1 MKVAPKHSIWI
12 FQLLEALAS
21 NDLAITVNNISD
33 NVGAMVVR
41 NKVQAGL
48 YLGCI
53 MTTGGR
59 VDLPVQNCDTS
70 RIVEAL

>member
-1 MKVAPKHSIWI
+1 MKVAPEHSIWF

-33 NVGAMVVR
+33 SVGAMVVR

-53 MTTGGR
+53 MTTGGQ
-59 VDLPVQNCDTS
+59 VDLPVQNCDTG
-70 RIVEAL
+70 RIVEDQ

>member
-1 MKVAPKHSIWI
+1 MKVGPKHSIWI
-12 FQLLEALAS
+12 FQLLEALTS

-33 NVGAMVVR
+33 SVGAMVVR

-59 VDLPVQNCDTS
+59 VDLPVQNCDTG
-70 RIVEAL
+70 RIVEDQ

>member
-12 FQLLEALAS
+12 FQLPEVLAS

-70 RIVEAL
+70 RIVEAQ

>member
-1 MKVAPKHSIWI
+1 MKVVPKHSIWI
-12 FQLLEALAS
+12 FQLLEALTS

-33 NVGAMVVR
+33 SVGAMVVR

-53 MTTGGR
+53 MTTGGQ
-59 VDLPVQNCDTS
+59 VDLPVQNC
-70 RIVEAL
+70 

>member
-1 MKVAPKHSIWI
+1 MKVGPKHSIWI
-12 FQLLEALAS
+12 FQLLEALTS

-33 NVGAMVVR
+33 SVGAMVVR

-59 VDLPVQNCDTS
+59 VDLPVQNCDNG
-70 RIVEAL
+70 RIVEDQ

>member
-33 NVGAMVVR
+33 SVGAMVVR
-41 NKVQAGL
+41 NKVQVGL
-48 YLGCI
+48 YLSCI
-53 MTTGGR
+53 MTTGGQ
-59 VDLPVQNCDTS
+59 VDLPVQNCDAG
-70 RIVEAL
+70 RIVEVQ